1 MATSPARS
9 GGGKSVKK
17 PTSLRT
23 HLQQW
28 VPDLARHP
36 DKLLMF
42 INKGRVSCQ
51 FGTNLSYEQHYQL
64 EIIVTDFGEPTDVL
78 NIPLLIWIS
87 EHQPDILLSPEAKAR
102 AIEFEADIIDADKA
116 DVRITM
122 ELSERVIVQPAAG
135 GGYTCT
141 HVDEP
146 PLPDLT
152 GPNGWQIYLKGELI
166 ADGNA
171 E

>member
-1 MATSPARS
+1 M
-9 GGGKSVKK
+9 KK
-17 PTSLRT
+17 PVGLRA

-28 VPDLARHP
+28 VPDLAQHP
-36 DKLLMF
+36 DKLHMF
-42 INKGRVSCQ
+42 INKGRVSSQ
-51 FGTNLSYEQHYQL
+51 LGANLSYEQHYQL

-87 EHQPDILLSPEAKAR
+87 EHQPDILLSPDTKAR
-102 AIEFEADIIDADKA
+102 AIEFEAEIIDADKV
-116 DVRITM
+116 DIRITL
-122 ELSERVIVQPAAG
+122 ELSERVIVQPAAA

-152 GPNGWQIYLKGELI
+152 GPTLWQIYLKGELI
-166 ADGNA
+166 AEGN
-171 E
+171 EE